1 MSKENY
7 DKKKYFNL
15 YDYYI
20 VFAKY
25 KKMILYFTLA
35 TMLVSTFVYF
45 VIIDPLFLSSTTVKS
60 TAKQSGIAGMLSATG
75 LAALGDVTDIA
86 GGGMGAA
93 ELAVYE
99 NILLSRRC
107 IEETIIKFDL
117 MNENHEKYMQDAV
130 KNFRENFLELSKDK
144 IAGTL
149 TIGVYNKNPEK
160 AKQIVEFLTERLN
173 KINIELNVQSASN
186 NRQFIEGRLA
196 QIKTDLKNAEDSLKF
211 YQERYGLSPDITVK
225 AALQSEIALE
235 SEIKA
240 EEIKLDLL
248 KKMISSDQS
257 EVKLQEEK
265 IKTMASK
272 LNEIRNT
279 SPDEGYL
286 KLKGSPDIVMN
297 FLRLQRN
304 VEIQNKILSYI
315 IPIYEQS
322 KIDEKRDTPV
332 VLVLDYP
339 FVPERKAKPK
349 RIVMILLFT
358 AVGFGLAYTTFFLKD
373 RAKDFFSDKNA

>member
-1 MSKENY
+1 
-7 DKKKYFNL
+7 
-15 YDYYI
+15 
-20 VFAKY
+20 
-25 KKMILYFTLA
+25 
-35 TMLVSTFVYF
+35 
-45 VIIDPLFLSSTTVKS
+45 
-60 TAKQSGIAGMLSATG
+60 
-75 LAALGDVTDIA
+75 
-86 GGGMGAA
+86 
-93 ELAVYE
+93 
-99 NILLSRRC
+99 
-107 IEETIIKFDL
+107 
-117 MNENHEKYMQDAV
+117 
-130 KNFRENFLELSKDK
+130 
-144 IAGTL
+144 
-149 TIGVYNKNPEK
+149 
-160 AKQIVEFLTERLN
+160 
-173 KINIELNVQSASN
+173 
-186 NRQFIEGRLA
+186 
-196 QIKTDLKNAEDSLKF
+196 
-211 YQERYGLSPDITVK
+211 
-225 AALQSEIALE
+225 
-235 SEIKA
+235 
-240 EEIKLDLL
+240 
-248 KKMISSDQS
+248 
-257 EVKLQEEK
+257 
-265 IKTMASK
+265 MASK